1 MQELTM
7 IKHIRKEFKDKLDS
21 LSDEE
26 IHNIICKALE
36 SANVPYTLNNK
47 EGIKFEPLKPED
59 YMTDLED

>member
-1 MQELTM
+1 MSVLRTK
-7 IKHIRKEFKDKLDS
+7 IKDKLDS

-26 IHNIICKALE
+26 IHNIIIKALD

-59 YMTDLED
+59 YMIDWIDNNG